1 MRVLSSF
8 VRAALT
14 LPVIVAPSA
23 FAQEH
28 VHEVPAQAPI
38 LPSQR
43 PWSQADAIHGQAAMD
58 AARARALHEMGG
70 MTQTFLMADRLEIQV
85 DDDVETVLWDLQ
97 GWHGGDINRF
107 WFKTEGHLDIDSGDV
122 DEAEVQA
129 LWSRAIS
136 TYWDVQAGLRYD
148 IEPDGLAHAVLG
160 VQGLAPY
167 MFEVDAAA
175 FFSED
180 GNLTA
185 HVEAEYEL
193 HFTQRLILQP
203 RVEIGFAAQDIPERE
218 TGAGV
223 SDISAGLRL
232 RYEIAREFAP
242 YVGVEWSRAYGDTAD
257 YATASGGDAET
268 TRWFAGVRLW
278 Y

>member
-8 VRAALT
+8 VRAMLAL
-14 LPVIVAPSA
+14 PAIVAPSA
-23 FAQEH
+23 LAQEH
-28 VHEVPAQAPI
+28 VHESPTQTSTAP
-38 LPSQR
+38 PQR
-43 PWSQADAIHGQAAMD
+43 PWSQADTIHGEAAMD
-58 AARARALHEMGG
+58 AARAHALHEMGG
-70 MTQTFLMADRLEIQV
+70 MMQTFLMADRLELQS
-85 DDDVETVLWDLQ
+85 DGEGEMFLWDMQ

-122 DEAEVQA
+122 EEAEVQA
-129 LWSRAIS
+129 LWSRAVS

-167 MFEVDAAA
+167 MFEVGAAA

-180 GNLTA
+180 GDLTA

-223 SDISAGLRL
+223 SDVSAGLRL

-242 YVGVEWSRAYGDTAD
+242 YLGVEWNRAYGDTAD
-257 YATASGGDAET
+257 YVTASGNDPET
-268 TRWFAGVRLW
+268 TRWVAGVRLW